1 MHLVDTHA
9 HLDEDAFN
17 QDVDEVIAR
26 AVSSGVTAMVAVA
39 TTLDSS
45 RATIALAARV
55 PQVFAAVGIHPNY
68 AVQAKPGDWDA
79 IEELAASP
87 KVVAI
92 GETGLDRYWDHTPF
106 DVQLDYFRRQ
116 IELAKHRDLP
126 FIVHCREAEPDVV
139 AMLRE
144 AAGAGQLKGIMH
156 SFCGGRATLDA
167 ALELGL
173 HISFA
178 GMLTFKKN
186 LELRELAKSVPLERL
201 LVETDSPYLAPQPNR
216 GKRNEPAFVRHTA
229 ECLAEVHG
237 RTLDEMAET
246 TTANAARLF
255 GFPSDW
261 LNTNR

>member
-1 MHLVDTHA
+1 MLFDTHA
-9 HLDEDAFN
+9 HLDEDAFS

-26 AVSSGVTAMVAVA
+26 AIASGVTGMLAVA
-39 TTLDSS
+39 TTVESS
-45 RATIALAARV
+45 RTTIALAARV
-55 PQVFAAVGIHPNY
+55 PQVFASVGIHPNY
-68 AVQAKPGDWDA
+68 AAQAKPGDWEA
-79 IEELAASP
+79 IEELASSP

-116 IELAKHRDLP
+116 MDLAKRLDLP

-139 AMLRE
+139 TALRE

-186 LELRELAKSVPLERL
+186 AELRELAKSVPLDRL
-201 LVETDSPYLAPQPNR
+201 LVETDSPYLAPQPQR
-216 GKRNEPAFVRHTA
+216 GKRNEPAFVKHTA

-237 RTLDEMAET
+237 KMLDEMAAI
-246 TTANAARLF
+246 TTANAKRLF
-255 GFPSDW
+255 GLPEVFE
-261 LNTNR
+261 

>member
-1 MHLVDTHA
+1 MQLVDTHA
-9 HLDEDAFN
+9 HLDEEAFS
-17 QDVDEVIAR
+17 QDVDEVLAR
-26 AVSSGVTAMVAVA
+26 AVSAGVTVMLAVA
-39 TTLDSS
+39 TTLESS

-68 AVQAKPGDWDA
+68 AVQAQPGDWEA
-79 IEELAASP
+79 IEELSASP

-139 AMLRE
+139 AVLRE
-144 AAGAGQLKGIMH
+144 AAGTGQLKGIMH

-186 LELRELAKSVPLERL
+186 AELRELAKTVPLERL
-201 LVETDSPYLAPQPNR
+201 LVETDSPYLAPQPHR

-229 ECLAEVHG
+229 ECLAESHG
-237 RTLDEMAET
+237 RTLDEMAT
-246 TTANAARLF
+246 ITTANARRLL
-255 GFPSDW
+255 GLPTDGDDSAG
-261 LNTNR
+261 

>member
-17 QDVDEVIAR
+17 QDVDDVIAR

-68 AVQAKPGDWDA
+68 AVQAKPGDWEA

-116 IELAKHRDLP
+116 IELAKRCDLP
-126 FIVHCREAEPDVV
+126 FIVHCREAELDVV
-139 AMLRE
+139 SVLRE

-186 LELRELAKSVPLERL
+186 SELRDLAKTVPLDRL
-201 LVETDSPYLAPQPNR
+201 LVETDAPYLAPQPNR
-216 GKRNEPAFVRHTA
+216 GKRNEPAFVCYTA
-229 ECLAEVHG
+229 ECLAEVH
-237 RTLDEMAET
+237 RKSLDEMASIT
-246 TTANAARLF
+246 SANAARLF
-255 GFPSDW
+255 GLPTESSNAD
-261 LNTNR
+261 R

>member
-1 MHLVDTHA
+1 MLFDTHA
-9 HLDEDAFN
+9 HLDEDAFS
-17 QDVDEVIAR
+17 QDADEVVSR
-26 AVSSGVTAMVAVA
+26 AVASGVTTMLAVA
-39 TTLDSS
+39 TTLESS
-45 RATIALAARV
+45 RSTIALAARF
-55 PQVFAAVGIHPNY
+55 PNVFASVGIHPNY
-68 AVQAKPGDWDA
+68 AVQAKQGDWEA
-79 IEELAASP
+79 IEELASSP
-87 KVVAI
+87 KVIAI

-116 IELAKHRDLP
+116 IELAGRRDVP

-139 AMLRE
+139 AVLRE
-144 AAGAGQLKGIMH
+144 MAGEGPLKGIMH

-186 LELRELAKSVPLERL
+186 VELRELAKTIPLDRL

-229 ECLAEVHG
+229 ECLAEVRG
-237 RTLDEMAET
+237 KTLEEIAAI
-246 TTANAARLF
+246 TTANAKRLF
-255 GFPSDW
+255 QLSAAPA
-261 LNTNR
+261 

>member
-1 MHLVDTHA
+1 MLFDTHA
-9 HLDEDAFN
+9 HLDEDAFS

-26 AVSSGVTAMVAVA
+26 AVSSGVTTMLAVA
-39 TTLDSS
+39 TTVESS
-45 RATIALAARV
+45 RAAIALAARV
-55 PQVFAAVGIHPNY
+55 PNVFASVGIHPNY
-68 AVQAKPGDWDA
+68 AAQAKPGDWEA
-79 IEELAASP
+79 IEELASSP

-116 IELAKHRDLP
+116 MELAKRRDLP

-139 AMLRE
+139 AALRE
-144 AAGAGQLKGIMH
+144 AAGTGLLKGIMH

-186 LELRELAKSVPLERL
+186 AELRELAKTVPLDRL
-201 LVETDSPYLAPQPNR
+201 LVETDSPYLAPQPQR

-237 RTLDEMAET
+237 KTLDEIAAIT
-246 TTANAARLF
+246 TSNAWRLF
-255 GFPSDW
+255 ALPGTPA
-261 LNTNR
+261 